1 MQPERFENFAADNHN
16 CFLIDFS
23 ITLIDKID
31 GSDHTIRE
39 DITIKVMINLI
50 LFFCLKGFKN
60 ISF

>member
-16 CFLIDFS
+16 CFLID
-23 ITLIDKID
+23 KID

-39 DITIKVMINLI
+39 DITVKVMINLI